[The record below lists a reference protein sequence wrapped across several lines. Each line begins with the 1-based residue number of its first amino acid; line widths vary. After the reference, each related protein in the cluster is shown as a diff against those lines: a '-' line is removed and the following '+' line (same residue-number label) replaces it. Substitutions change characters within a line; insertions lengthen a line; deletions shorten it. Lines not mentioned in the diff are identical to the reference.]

1 MGFAELTVD
10 EFVLPT
16 FDVAFEKSEKVF
28 LPGDIIEVKG
38 KVNSYSGHSLTSA
51 AMTKDSK
58 TESLNAS
65 VAAAIIM
72 ATINN

>member
-51 AMTKDSK
+51 AM
-58 TESLNAS
+58 
-65 VAAAIIM
+65 VANVTLGGKLVKEELGRYRRCAIG
-72 ATINN
+72 